1 VSCRP
6 LKTPTKASTLRCFV
20 RWTCNTLSLLFVCS
34 IVAESSPPPSRG
46 SEAICGFTSNYRY
59 CDADKIKQGL
69 SVDMFI
75 GDAQAGQP
83 VNLRFYVNRKPG
95 DFPLDD
101 LQVEHERLIHV
112 IGVRDDL
119 GEFFHIH
126 PLKTGPGTWL
136 VTHTFTN
143 GGNYKIWCDV
153 KYQSVSYGIAHPP
166 LTVSGKI
173 GATGT
178 PLEVKEHATVAG
190 YDIALT
196 HSEPLAIGKTNVLQ
210 FVIRDGKG
218 NPIQTE
224 NYLGAPMHLVL
235 IRDDLSVY
243 LHAHP
248 EHREFVDSID
258 PIRFFELFPQPGTYK
273 LFAQFRPKGS
283 TLPQDDAI
291 LAEFCVKVGT
301 PGEVSARTGR

>member
-1 VSCRP
+1 MAALCPIRF
-6 LKTPTKASTLRCFV
+6 LLLFAYSTLAQ
-20 RWTCNTLSLLFVCS
+20 NSL
-34 IVAESSPPPSRG
+34 PPPRAT
-46 SEAICGFTSNYRY
+46 EAICGFTSNYRY
-59 CDADKIKQGL
+59 WDADNIKQGL
-69 SVDMFI
+69 SVDMFV
-75 GDAQAGQP
+75 GDAQAGHP

-126 PLKTGPGTWL
+126 PVKTGPGTWR
-136 VTHTFTN
+136 VSHTFTN

-153 KYQSVSYGIAHPP
+153 KYQSVSYGVAQPS

-173 GATGT
+173 DAPRT
-178 PLEVKEHATVAG
+178 PLEVKERAAASG
-190 YDIALT
+190 YDITLI
-196 HSEPLAIGKTNVLQ
+196 HSEPLAIGKTNLLQ
-210 FVIRDGKG
+210 FMIRDARGD
-218 NPIQTE
+218 PLQTE
-224 NYLGAPMHLVL
+224 NFLGAPMHLVL

-248 EHREFVDSID
+248 EHREFINSTD
-258 PIRFFELFPQPGTYK
+258 PIRFFELFPRPGTYK

-283 TLPQDDAI
+283 TLPQGEAI
-291 LAEFCVKVGT
+291 LAEFCVTVGT
-301 PGEVSARTGR
+301 PGEVSTRNGR